1 MPPLSV
7 VDELMCKE
15 EVLVRTAEYNELAK
29 RTFTT
34 RHGIKRQPQ
43 GKTEICCRSTAFYRR
58 RLWLS
63 TDVPTQNSGVS
74 VPAVCVCVLVCVWV
88 VSYFQ
93 GFNKR
98 TRQKQNEWTW

>member
-43 GKTEICCRSTAFYRR
+43 GQTEICCRSTAFSIVVACGSAR
-58 RLWLS
+58 
-63 TDVPTQNSGVS
+63 TCQHKIQ
-74 VPAVCVCVLVCVWV
+74 VCVCACCVCLCPSVCVG
-88 VSYFQ
+88 
-93 GFNKR
+93 GFVLSR
-98 TRQKQNEWTW
+98 F